1 MQMCILRERILAMF
15 KIRQRSREEVSE
27 LFENAAIRFFQDPK
41 VQEILR
47 SEPKTSKMLDEALK
61 RQQLRENNQPT

>member
-1 MQMCILRERILAMF
+1 MF

-27 LFENAAIRFFQDPK
+27 FLEDVGRRFFQDPK

-47 SEPKTSKMLDEALK
+47 SEPETSKMLDEALK
-61 RQQLRENNQPT
+61 RQQLTENNQPK

>member
-1 MQMCILRERILAMF
+1 MF

-27 LFENAAIRFFQDPK
+27 FLDEVGRRFFQDPK

-47 SEPKTSKMLDEALK
+47 SEPETSRMLDEVLK
-61 RQQLRENNQPT
+61 RQQLGENNQPTQ

>member
-1 MQMCILRERILAMF
+1 MF

-27 LFENAAIRFFQDPK
+27 LLEDVGRRFFQDPK

-47 SEPKTSKMLDEALK
+47 SEPETSKMLDEALK
-61 RQQLRENNQPT
+61 RQQLRENNQPTL

>member
-1 MQMCILRERILAMF
+1 MF

-27 LFENAAIRFFQDPK
+27 FLDEVGRRFFQDPK

-47 SEPKTSKMLDEALK
+47 SEPETSRMLDEVLK
-61 RQQLRENNQPT
+61 RQQLRENNQFTQ

>member
-1 MQMCILRERILAMF
+1 MF

-27 LFENAAIRFFQDPK
+27 FLEDVGRRFFQDPK

-47 SEPKTSKMLDEALK
+47 SEPETSKMLDEALK
-61 RQQLRENNQPT
+61 RQQLRENNQPTQ

>member
-1 MQMCILRERILAMF
+1 MF

-27 LFENAAIRFFQDPK
+27 FLDEAGRRFFEDPK

-47 SEPKTSKMLDEALK
+47 SEPETSKMLDEILK
-61 RQQLRENNQPT
+61 QQQPRENNQPTQ

>member
-1 MQMCILRERILAMF
+1 MTMF

-27 LFENAAIRFFQDPK
+27 FLEDVGRRFFQDPK

-47 SEPKTSKMLDEALK
+47 SEPETSKMLDEALK
-61 RQQLRENNQPT
+61 RQQLRENNQPTL

>member
-1 MQMCILRERILAMF
+1 MF

-27 LFENAAIRFFQDPK
+27 YLEDVGRRYFQDPD

-47 SEPKTSKMLDEALK
+47 SEPETTKILEEALK
-61 RQQLRENNQPT
+61 RQQLRENNQPTIQRLIKTKTA

>member
-1 MQMCILRERILAMF
+1 MF

-27 LFENAAIRFFQDPK
+27 LLEEAAIRFFQDPK

-47 SEPKTSKMLDEALK
+47 SEPKTSKMLDEALE
-61 RQQLRENNQPT
+61 RQQLRENNQPTK

>member
-1 MQMCILRERILAMF
+1 MF

-27 LFENAAIRFFQDPK
+27 FLEDVGRRFFQDPK

-47 SEPKTSKMLDEALK
+47 SEPETSKMLDEALK
-61 RQQLRENNQPT
+61 RQQLRENNQPK

>member
-1 MQMCILRERILAMF
+1 MF

-27 LFENAAIRFFQDPK
+27 FLEDVGRRFFQDPK

-47 SEPKTSKMLDEALK
+47 SEPETSKMLDEALR
-61 RQQLRENNQPT
+61 RQQLRENNQPK

>member
-1 MQMCILRERILAMF
+1 MF

-27 LFENAAIRFFQDPK
+27 YFEDVGRRYFQDPD

-47 SEPKTSKMLDEALK
+47 SEPETTKILEEALK
-61 RQQLRENNQPT
+61 RQQLRENNQPTIKG

>member
-1 MQMCILRERILAMF
+1 MF

-27 LFENAAIRFFQDPK
+27 FLDEVGRRFFQDPK

-47 SEPKTSKMLDEALK
+47 SEPETSRMLDEVLK
-61 RQQLRENNQPT
+61 RQQLGESNQPTQ

>member
-1 MQMCILRERILAMF
+1 MF

-27 LFENAAIRFFQDPK
+27 FLDEVARRFFEDPK

-47 SEPKTSKMLDEALK
+47 AEPETSRMLDEVLK
-61 RQQLRENNQPT
+61 PQQLRENNQPTQ

>member
-1 MQMCILRERILAMF
+1 MF

-27 LFENAAIRFFQDPK
+27 FLDEVGRRFFEDPK

-47 SEPKTSKMLDEALK
+47 SEPETSRMLDEVLK
-61 RQQLRENNQPT
+61 RQQLGENNQPTQ

>member
-1 MQMCILRERILAMF
+1 MF

-27 LFENAAIRFFQDPK
+27 FLEDVAIRFFQDPN

-47 SEPKTSKMLDEALK
+47 SEPETSKMLDEALK
-61 RQQLRENNQPT
+61 RQQLRENNQPTQ

>member
-1 MQMCILRERILAMF
+1 MF

-27 LFENAAIRFFQDPK
+27 FLDEVGRRFFEDPK

-47 SEPKTSKMLDEALK
+47 SEPETSRMLDEVLK
-61 RQQLRENNQPT
+61 QQQLRENNQPTQ

>member
-1 MQMCILRERILAMF
+1 MF

-27 LFENAAIRFFQDPK
+27 FLENVGRRFFQDPK

-47 SEPKTSKMLDEALK
+47 SEPETSKMLDEALK
-61 RQQLRENNQPT
+61 RQQLRENNQPTQ

>member
-1 MQMCILRERILAMF
+1 MF

-27 LFENAAIRFFQDPK
+27 LLEDAARRFFQDPK

-47 SEPKTSKMLDEALK
+47 AEPETSKMLDEALE
-61 RQQLRENNQPT
+61 RQQFREINQPTQ

>member
-1 MQMCILRERILAMF
+1 MF

-27 LFENAAIRFFQDPK
+27 FLEDVGRRFFQDPK

-47 SEPKTSKMLDEALK
+47 SEPETSKMLDEALK
-61 RQQLRENNQPT
+61 RQQLRENNQPTL

>member
-1 MQMCILRERILAMF
+1 MF

-27 LFENAAIRFFQDPK
+27 FLDEVGRRFFEDPK

-47 SEPKTSKMLDEALK
+47 SEPETSRMLDEVLK
-61 RQQLRENNQPT
+61 RQQLGESNQPTQ

>member
-1 MQMCILRERILAMF
+1 MF

-27 LFENAAIRFFQDPK
+27 FLENVGRRFFQDPK

-47 SEPKTSKMLDEALK
+47 SEPETSRMLDEALK
-61 RQQLRENNQPT
+61 RQQLRENNQPTQ

>member
-1 MQMCILRERILAMF
+1 MF

-27 LFENAAIRFFQDPK
+27 FFENVGRRFFQDPK

-47 SEPKTSKMLDEALK
+47 TEPETSRMLDEVLK
-61 RQQLRENNQPT
+61 PQQLRENNQPTQ

>member
-1 MQMCILRERILAMF
+1 MF

-27 LFENAAIRFFQDPK
+27 FLDEAARRFFQDPK

-47 SEPKTSKMLDEALK
+47 SEPETSRMLDEVLK
-61 RQQLRENNQPT
+61 QQQLGENNQPTQ

>member
-1 MQMCILRERILAMF
+1 MF

-27 LFENAAIRFFQDPK
+27 LFERAAIRFFQDPK

-47 SEPKTSKMLDEALK
+47 SEPETSKMLDEALE
-61 RQQLRENNQPT
+61 RQQLRENNQPTQ

>member
-1 MQMCILRERILAMF
+1 MF

-27 LFENAAIRFFQDPK
+27 FLDEVGRRFFEDPK

-47 SEPKTSKMLDEALK
+47 AEPETSRMLDEVLNP
-61 RQQLRENNQPT
+61 QQLRENNQPSQ